1 MEESSK
7 FRLLLKS
14 VGGIL
19 FLPFWWFQRL
29 LPRDKHVWVFGS
41 WFGQRYSDN
50 SRAMYEY
57 VLENCSQ
64 IKPVWITRSQ
74 EVFDNLKS
82 QGLPVAMA
90 DSHEGRRIC
99 LNAGVAFIT
108 TSANEM
114 NAKYLN
120 GAYTVWLWHGVGL
133 KYIMA
138 DELKLFLWP
147 KYSAFKKFKVKLNKV
162 LSPWENNVRK
172 DCLINTGDF
181 FTRFFC
187 SGFELEPDQV
197 WVDGYPRN
205 DVLFKGK
212 TQDIVKVYRKK
223 FPTAKFIIYMPT
235 HRINERKGV
244 PFNAFDDFGFDSVR
258 FFDILEKENYVFFNK
273 GHFYD
278 RNADI
283 RIENE
288 RFVNV
293 NDSMYDDL
301 YAFIKDMDILITDF
315 SSVYFDFILL
325 ERPVI
330 LAPFDFDEY
339 VSKERPLQFDYNEQ
353 EGVQVHN
360 WTELFDVLENRSYYN
375 SSKENVAK
383 FHKHQD
389 GNSCQRIT
397 EHLLKVLGL

>member
-1 MEESSK
+1 
-7 FRLLLKS
+7 
-14 VGGIL
+14 
-19 FLPFWWFQRL
+19 
-29 LPRDKHVWVFGS
+29 
-41 WFGQRYSDN
+41 
-50 SRAMYEY
+50 
-57 VLENCSQ
+57 
-64 IKPVWITRSQ
+64 
-74 EVFDNLKS
+74 
-82 QGLPVAMA
+82 
-90 DSHEGRRIC
+90 
-99 LNAGVAFIT
+99 
-108 TSANEM
+108 
-114 NAKYLN
+114 
-120 GAYTVWLWHGVGL
+120 
-133 KYIMA
+133 
-138 DELKLFLWP
+138 
-147 KYSAFKKFKVKLNKV
+147 
-162 LSPWENNVRK
+162 
-172 DCLINTGDF
+172 
-181 FTRFFC
+181 
-187 SGFELEPDQV
+187 
-197 WVDGYPRN
+197 
-205 DVLFKGK
+205 
-212 TQDIVKVYRKK
+212 
-223 FPTAKFIIYMPT
+223 MPT

>member
-1 MEESSK
+1 MEENSNFK
-7 FRLLLKS
+7 LLVKSLK
-14 VGGIL
+14 GLL
-19 FLPFWWFQRL
+19 FLPFWYFQRL
-29 LPRDKHVWVFGS
+29 LPRDKYIWVFGS

-50 SRAMYEY
+50 SRAMYEF
-57 VLENCSQ
+57 VLENRPD
-64 IKPVWITRSQ
+64 IKPFWITQSKD
-74 EVFDNLKS
+74 VYDKLKS
-82 QGLPVAMA
+82 LGRPVAMA
-90 DSHEGRRIC
+90 DSREGRRIC
-99 LNAGVAFIT
+99 LKAGVAFIT
-108 TSANEM
+108 TAASEM

-120 GAYTVWLWHGVGL
+120 GAYMVWLWHGVGL

-138 DELKLFLWP
+138 DELRLFLWP
-147 KYSAFKKFKVKLNKV
+147 KYSLFKKFKVRLNRF
-162 LSPWENNVRK
+162 LFPWDNNVRK

-187 SGFELEPDQV
+187 SGFELEPNQV

-212 TQDIVKVYRKK
+212 TQEIIKKYRKD

-235 HRINERKGV
+235 HRINELKGV
-244 PFNAFDDFGFDSVR
+244 PFNAFDGFGFDSAR
-258 FFDILEKENYVFFNK
+258 FFDILEKNDYVFFNK

-278 RNADI
+278 QNADI

-288 RFVNV
+288 RFLNV
-293 NDSMYDDL
+293 NDNMYDDL